1 MNVYCI
7 EEFKLQFLKLSS
19 HKKYPDFVDNFS
31 KAIFDQTFEQ
41 ASHGRNLNSRGVVPY
56 IKKRIK
62 GRGGYRSHL
71 LSIVKNQTIYLLYV
85 YPKRGPMGIS
95 NMDSKVQG
103 ELFKI
108 AAKAIKNNELYVV
121 KNEKNGLIF
130 TKK

>member
-1 MNVYCI
+1 MTVYCI
-7 EEFKLQFLKLSS
+7 EQFKLQFHKLSS
-19 HKKYPDFVDNFS
+19 HKKYPDFVENFS
-31 KAIFDQTFEQ
+31 EAIFDQTFDQ

-71 LSIVKNQTIYLLYV
+71 LSMVKDQAIYLLYV
-85 YPKRGPMGIS
+85 YPKRGPLGSS

-103 ELFKI
+103 ELFKV
-108 AAKAIKNNELYVV
+108 AAKAIENDDLYIV
-121 KNEKNGLIF
+121 KKEGENLTF